1 MKIVKTLLVV
11 LALITAISC
20 SKYESGP
27 FLSLTSKK
35 NRITQS
41 WTYATVYRNGLD
53 VTFGI
58 DTSGH
63 NYFRSRIGFAEDNR
77 FSYYDQINGV
87 EVNGDGY
94 WDLIDDDETFQ
105 LIYENA
111 DSTIKKYKITRLER
125 NFLWYEEKLDNNT
138 TLEFQL
144 IPSN

>member
-35 NRITQS
+35 NRITGS
-41 WTYATVYRNGLD
+41 WTYTAVYRNGLD
-53 VTFGI
+53 ITSGI
-58 DTSGH
+58 DTSG
-63 NYFRSRIGFAEDNR
+63 YDYSQSSIGFAEDNR
-77 FSYYDQINGV
+77 FSHYDLIHGV
-87 EVNGDGY
+87 ESNGDGF

-111 DSTIKKYKITRLER
+111 DSTIKKYRITRLER